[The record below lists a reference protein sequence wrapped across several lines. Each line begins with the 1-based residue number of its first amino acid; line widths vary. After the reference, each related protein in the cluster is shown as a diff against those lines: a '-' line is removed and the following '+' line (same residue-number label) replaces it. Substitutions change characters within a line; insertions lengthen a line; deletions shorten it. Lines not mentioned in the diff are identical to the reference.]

1 MNISPIDLSVF
12 VLYCVLILFVGLYVS
27 RKKEG
32 HVEDANDYFLAG
44 RGLAWWAI
52 GASIIA
58 SNISAEQFVGR
69 AGGDEFLV
77 VTRHQALCLG

>member
-12 VLYCVLILFVGLYVS
+12 VFYCVLILFVGLYVS

-32 HVEDANDYFLAG
+32 HVEDANDSFLAG

-58 SNISAEQFVGR
+58 SNISAEQLHMRMQSDV
-69 AGGDEFLV
+69 LW
-77 VTRHQALCLG
+77 T